1 MGKNA
6 IEKLSGL
13 VVVTGASSGI
23 GLELARHAA
32 RDGVDLLLVAD
43 RDLADGEAAA
53 REAGAASVET
63 LQADLATTEGIDS
76 VMQAIGTR
84 QVDALMAN
92 AGTGQGGKFLDEDW
106 DRIVHIIDTNITG
119 TLSLIHRVGRAM
131 RDRNAGRILVTG
143 SIVSDMPGPYNLIY
157 NSTKAF
163 IVDFCVGLAE
173 EMKESEVVISCLL
186 PGLTDTEFF
195 KYADMENTA
204 VGRSP
209 IKADPADVAKDG
221 YQALLDGDVK
231 EVSGFINKVQ
241 YFFGDILPDGLIA
254 KMHTVMAKPLGSEK
268 ETA

>member
-6 IEKLSGL
+6 IEKLSGF

-23 GLELARHAA
+23 GLELARCAA

-43 RDLADGEAAA
+43 RDLSDGEAAA

-63 LQADLATTEGIDS
+63 LKADLSTGN
-76 VMQAIGTR
+76 GL
-84 QVDALMAN
+84 DALMDAVGDRQIDALIAN
-92 AGTGQGGKFLDEDW
+92 AGIGQGGKFLDTAW
-106 DRIVHIIDTNITG
+106 DEHAHTIHTNVTG
-119 TLSLIHRVGRAM
+119 TVSLIYRIGQRM
-131 RDRNAGRILVTG
+131 QRRNAGRILVTG
-143 SIVSDMPGPYNLIY
+143 SIVADMPGPYNLMY

-173 EMKESEVVISCLL
+173 ELKDSEVVVSCLL

-195 KYADMENTA
+195 EYADMENTA

-209 IKADPADVAKDG
+209 IKADPADVAADG

-231 EVSGFINKVQ
+231 EVSGLINKVQ
-241 YFFGDILPDGLIA
+241 YFFGDILPDGLVA
-254 KMHTVMAKPLGSEK
+254 KMHTLMAKPLGK
-268 ETA
+268 ENA